1 MIRTIS
7 VGALGLLVAAMGV
20 ATAQAADDVKLERQV
35 ATAQSAED
43 LAMERKVRSLAL
55 RIGAAYACTDEKGRE
70 EFQDEAHLLFDLI
83 LQDVGSDL
91 AYAYATGIG
100 IGSTKSKKKLDCP
113 AVLKTWKEIREDYE
127 LEGDE

>member
-1 MIRTIS
+1 MTRIITA
-7 VGALGLLVAAMGV
+7 VVLGLCVAAAGV
-20 ATAQAADDVKLERQV
+20 AMAQDAKDPRD
-35 ATAQSAED
+35 AED
-43 LAMERKVRSLAL
+43 VAMERRVRHLAL
-55 RIGAAYACTDEKGRE
+55 DIGKAYACTDEKKRE
-70 EFQDEAHLLFDLI
+70 VFKEEAHLLFDLI

-91 AYAYATGIG
+91 AYTYATGIG